1 MRERATK
8 WRLFLRQM
16 GQLFRRDLLTA
27 RTYRV
32 AFLFDAINALFG
44 AASFYFLS
52 QFVASDKL
60 TSALPAGTSYFAFAL
75 IGLAFF
81 DYLTAGLNAFD
92 ASIDDARR
100 NRTLEALLVTEA
112 SLPVILAGSAVYPFV
127 LTSLRT
133 AVYLVWGVVLFH
145 LPLGSA
151 DWPGA
156 LLILLF
162 SILAFTGLGIISASY
177 QMLFKRGNP
186 AKWIFLGL
194 SALLGG
200 MMYPIRVLPPA
211 LRALAHLIPLTYS
224 LEGMRAALLGG
235 VGISRLWPQILALGI
250 FAVVLLPLS
259 FVVFAWALRR
269 TKVNGTLTHF

>member
-1 MRERATK
+1 MNEGATK
-8 WRLFLRQM
+8 WREFLRQM
-16 GQLFRRDLLTA
+16 GQFFRRDLLTA

-44 AASFYFLS
+44 VASFYFLS

-60 TSALPAGTSYFAFAL
+60 KSSLPAGTSYFAFVL

-112 SLPVILAGSAVYPFV
+112 SLPVILAGSAIYPFV

-133 AVYLVWGVVLFH
+133 AVYLFWGVILFH
-145 LPLGSA
+145 LPLASA

-156 LLILLF
+156 LLILFF

-186 AKWIFLGL
+186 AKWIFLGV

-200 MMYPIRVLPPA
+200 MMYPVRVLPPA
-211 LRALAHLIPLTYS
+211 LRVLARLIPITYS

-235 VGISRLWPQILALGI
+235 VGIGRLWPQITALAI
-250 FAVVLLPLS
+250 FAVILLPFS

-269 TKVNGTLTHF
+269 TKINGTLTHF

>member
-1 MRERATK
+1 MSGFGENGRK
-8 WRLFLRQM
+8 ILRQM
-16 GQLFRRDLLTA
+16 AYLFRRDLLTA

-32 AFLFDAINALFG
+32 AFLFDAVNALFG
-44 AASFYFLS
+44 VASFYFLS

-60 TSALPAGTSYFAFAL
+60 QKSLPAGTTYFGFAL

-81 DYLTAGLNAFD
+81 DYLSAGLNAFD
-92 ASIDDARR
+92 TSIDDARR

-112 SLPVILAGSAVYPFV
+112 SLPVILTGSALYPFV

-133 AVYLVWGVVLFH
+133 AVYLVWGVILFH
-145 LPLGSA
+145 LPLETA
-151 DWPGA
+151 DWVGA

-200 MMYPIRVLPPA
+200 MMYPIRILPAP
-211 LRALAHLIPLTYS
+211 LRLLARLIPLTYS
-224 LEGMRAALLGG
+224 LEGMRQALLNGA
-235 VGISRLWPQILALGI
+235 GIGRLWPQIAALGA
-250 FAVVLLPLS
+250 FALVLLPLS
-259 FVVFAWALRR
+259 FIVFAWALRR
-269 TKVNGTLTHF
+269 TRINGTLTHF

>member
-1 MRERATK
+1 MSERVTRWRES
-8 WRLFLRQM
+8 LRQI

-32 AFLFDAINALFG
+32 AFLFDTVNALFG

-52 QFVASDKL
+52 RFVASDKL
-60 TSALPAGTSYFAFAL
+60 SSSLPAGTSYFAFAL
-75 IGLAFF
+75 IGIAFF

-92 ASIDDARR
+92 TSINDARR
-100 NRTLEALLVTEA
+100 YRTLEALLVTEA
-112 SLPVILAGSAVYPFV
+112 SLPVILAGSAIYPFV

-133 AVYLVWGVVLFH
+133 AVYLVWGVILFH

-186 AKWIFLGL
+186 AKWIFLGV
-194 SALLGG
+194 SGLLGG
-200 MMYPIRVLPPA
+200 MMYPVRILPPA
-211 LRALAHLIPLTYS
+211 LRMLARLIPLTYS

-235 VGISRLWPQILALGI
+235 VGIGRLWPQIAALGI
-250 FAVVLLPLS
+250 FALVLLPLS
-259 FVVFAWALRR
+259 LVVFAWALRR
-269 TKVNGTLTHF
+269 TKINGTLTHF

>member
-1 MRERATK
+1 MRKGATR
-8 WRLFLRQM
+8 WRQILRQM

-27 RTYRV
+27 RTYRT
-32 AFLFDAINALFG
+32 AFLFDAVNALFG

-52 QFVASDKL
+52 YFVSSDTL
-60 TSALPAGTSYFAFAL
+60 SSRLPAGTSYFAFAL

-81 DYLTAGLNAFD
+81 DYLSAGLNAFD
-92 ASIDDARR
+92 TSINDARR
-100 NRTLEALLVTEA
+100 YRTLEPLLVTEA
-112 SLPVILAGSAVYPFV
+112 SLPVILAGSAIYPFV

-133 AVYLVWGVVLFH
+133 AVYLVWGVILFH
-145 LPLGSA
+145 LPLAAA

-162 SILAFTGLGIISASY
+162 SILAFAGLGIISASY

-200 MMYPIRVLPPA
+200 MMYPVSILPPA

-224 LEGMRAALLGG
+224 LEGMRAALLEGA
-235 VGISRLWPQILALGI
+235 GIDRLWPQIAALGI
-250 FAVVLLPLS
+250 FALVLLPLS
-259 FVVFAWALRR
+259 FAVFAWALRR
-269 TKVNGTLTHF
+269 TKINGTLTHF

>member
-1 MRERATK
+1 MSERATN
-8 WRLFLRQM
+8 WPEVLRQM

-32 AFLFDAINALFG
+32 AFLFDAVNALFG

-52 QFVASDKL
+52 QFVSSDKL
-60 TSALPAGTSYFAFAL
+60 SSSLPAGTSYFAFAL

-81 DYLTAGLNAFD
+81 DYLTTGLNAFD
-92 ASIDDARR
+92 SSIDNARR

-112 SLPVILAGSAVYPFV
+112 SLPVILAGSAIYPLVF
-127 LTSLRT
+127 TSLRT
-133 AVYLVWGVVLFH
+133 SVYLVWGVILFH
-145 LPLGSA
+145 LPLARA

-200 MMYPIRVLPPA
+200 MMYPVHVLPPA
-211 LRALAHLIPLTYS
+211 LRALAYLIPLTYS

-235 VGISRLWPQILALGI
+235 VGIGRLWPQIAALGI

-269 TKVNGTLTHF
+269 TKINGTLTHF

>member
-1 MRERATK
+1 MRADAVGLK
-8 WRLFLRQM
+8 DVLRQLR
-16 GQLFRRDLLTA
+16 QLFRRDLLTA

-32 AFLFDAINALFG
+32 AFLLDAINALFG

-52 QFVASDKL
+52 RFVQSDKL
-60 TSALPAGTSYFAFAL
+60 SSSLPAGTSYFAFAL

-81 DYLTAGLNAFD
+81 DYLTAAINAFD
-92 ASIDDARR
+92 TSIDDARR

-133 AVYLVWGVVLFH
+133 AVYLVWGVILFH
-145 LPLGSA
+145 LPLGQA
-151 DWPGA
+151 DWLGA
-156 LLILLF
+156 LLILFF
-162 SILAFTGLGIISASY
+162 SIMAFAGLGIISASY

-186 AKWIFLGL
+186 AKWIFLGV
-194 SALLGG
+194 SAVLGG
-200 MMYPIRVLPPA
+200 MMYPISVLPPV
-211 LRALAHLIPLTYS
+211 LRALARLIPLTYS

-235 VGISRLWPQILALGI
+235 VGMGRLWPQITALAI

-259 FVVFAWALRR
+259 FLVFAWALRR

>member
-1 MRERATK
+1 MSERPMN
-8 WRLFLRQM
+8 WRKVLRQM

-27 RTYRV
+27 RTYRT
-32 AFLFDAINALFG
+32 AFLFDAVNALFA

-52 QFVASDKL
+52 GFVGSDKL
-60 TSALPAGTSYFAFAL
+60 SSRLPAGTSYFAFAL

-81 DYLTAGLNAFD
+81 DYLNAGLNAFD
-92 ASIDDARR
+92 TSINDARR
-100 NRTLEALLVTEA
+100 YRTLEPLLVTEA
-112 SLPVILAGSAVYPFV
+112 SLPVILAGSAIYPFV

-133 AVYLVWGVVLFH
+133 AVYLVWGVILFH

-162 SILAFTGLGIISASY
+162 SILAFAGLGIISASY

-200 MMYPIRVLPPA
+200 MMYPVRILPPA
-211 LRALAHLIPLTYS
+211 LRSLAYLIPLTYS
-224 LEGMRAALLGG
+224 LKGMRAALLSGA
-235 VGISRLWPQILALGI
+235 GIGRLLPEIAALGI
-250 FAVVLLPLS
+250 FALVLLPVS
-259 FVVFAWALRR
+259 FLVFAWALRR
-269 TKVNGTLTHF
+269 TKINGTLTHF

>member
-1 MRERATK
+1 MSERATK

-32 AFLFDAINALFG
+32 AFLFDAVNALFG

-60 TSALPAGTSYFAFAL
+60 KSSLPAGTSYFAFAL

-133 AVYLVWGVVLFH
+133 AVYLVWGVILFH
-145 LPLGSA
+145 LPLASA

-186 AKWIFLGL
+186 AKWIFLGV
-194 SALLGG
+194 SGLLGG
-200 MMYPIRVLPPA
+200 MMYPVSILPPP
-211 LRALAHLIPLTYS
+211 LRALARLIPLTYS
-224 LEGMRAALLGG
+224 LEGMRAALLDG
-235 VGISRLWPQILALGI
+235 VGIGRLWPQIAALGI
-250 FAVVLLPLS
+250 FAVILLPLS

-269 TKVNGTLTHF
+269 TKINGTLTHF

>member
-1 MRERATK
+1 MSEYATNWREI
-8 WRLFLRQM
+8 LRQM
-16 GQLFRRDLLTA
+16 GHLFRRDMLTA

-60 TSALPAGTSYFAFAL
+60 KSSLAGTSYFAFAL

-81 DYLTAGLNAFD
+81 DYLSAGLNAFD
-92 ASIDDARR
+92 TSIDDARR

-112 SLPVILAGSAVYPFV
+112 SLPVILAGSAIYPFV

-133 AVYLVWGVVLFH
+133 AVYLVWGVILFH

-156 LLILLF
+156 VLILLF

-186 AKWIFLGL
+186 AKWIFLGI
-194 SALLGG
+194 SGLLGG
-200 MMYPIRVLPPA
+200 MMYPVSILPPA

-224 LEGMRAALLGG
+224 LEGMRAALLDG
-235 VGISRLWPQILALGI
+235 VGIGRLWPQIAALGI
-250 FAVVLLPLS
+250 FAVILLPLS

-269 TKVNGTLTHF
+269 TKINGTLTHF

>member
-1 MRERATK
+1 MSERAAY
-8 WRLFLRQM
+8 WREFLRQM

-32 AFLFDAINALFG
+32 AFLFDAVNALFG

-60 TSALPAGTSYFAFAL
+60 RSSLPAGTSYFAFAL

-81 DYLTAGLNAFD
+81 DYLTAGLSAFD
-92 ASIDDARR
+92 TSIDDARR

-133 AVYLVWGVVLFH
+133 AVYLVWGVILFH

-162 SILAFTGLGIISASY
+162 SILAFAGLGIISASY

-186 AKWIFLGL
+186 AKWIFLGV

-200 MMYPIRVLPPA
+200 MMYPVRILPPA
-211 LRALAHLIPLTYS
+211 LRVLAHLIPLTYS

-235 VGISRLWPQILALGI
+235 VGIGRLWPQIAALGI

-269 TKVNGTLTHF
+269 TKINGTLTHF

>member
-1 MRERATK
+1 MSERATK
-8 WRLFLRQM
+8 WPDILRQM

-32 AFLFDAINALFG
+32 AFLFDAVNALFG

-60 TSALPAGTSYFAFAL
+60 SSSLPAGTSYFAFAL

-81 DYLTAGLNAFD
+81 DYLTTGLNAFD
-92 ASIDDARR
+92 TSIDNARR

-112 SLPVILAGSAVYPFV
+112 SLPVILAGSAIYPLVF
-127 LTSLRT
+127 TSLRT
-133 AVYLVWGVVLFH
+133 AVYLVWGVILFH
-145 LPLGSA
+145 LPLARA

-162 SILAFTGLGIISASY
+162 SILAFAGLGIISASY

-200 MMYPIRVLPPA
+200 MMYPVRVLPPA
-211 LRALAHLIPLTYS
+211 LRFLAQLIPLTYS
-224 LEGMRAALLGG
+224 LKGMRAALLGG
-235 VGISRLWPQILALGI
+235 VGIGRLWPQIAALAI

-259 FVVFAWALRR
+259 FAVFAIALRR
-269 TKVNGTLTHF
+269 TKINGTLTHF

>member
-1 MRERATK
+1 MSARGAK
-8 WRLFLRQM
+8 WRELLRQI
-16 GQLFRRDLLTA
+16 GQLFRRDMLTA

-32 AFLFDAINALFG
+32 AFLFDAVNALFG

-60 TSALPAGTSYFAFAL
+60 KSSLDGASYFAFAL

-81 DYLTAGLNAFD
+81 DYLSAGLNAFD
-92 ASIDDARR
+92 TSIDDARR

-112 SLPVILAGSAVYPFV
+112 SLPVILAGSAIYPFV
-127 LTSLRT
+127 LTSVRT
-133 AVYLVWGVVLFH
+133 GVYLVWGVILFH

-151 DWPGA
+151 DWLGA

-162 SILAFTGLGIISASY
+162 SILAFAGLGIISASY

-186 AKWIFLGL
+186 AKWIFLGI
-194 SALLGG
+194 SGLLGG
-200 MMYPIRVLPPA
+200 MMYPVSILPPV
-211 LRALAHLIPLTYS
+211 LRTLARLIPLTYS
-224 LEGMRAALLGG
+224 LEGMRAALLEGA
-235 VGISRLWPQILALGI
+235 GIGRLWPQITALGI

-259 FVVFAWALRR
+259 FLVFAWALRR
-269 TKVNGTLTHF
+269 TKINGTLTHF

>member
-8 WRLFLRQM
+8 WREILRQM

-32 AFLFDAINALFG
+32 AFLFDAVNALFG

-60 TSALPAGTSYFAFAL
+60 TGSLPAGTSYFAFAL
-75 IGLAFF
+75 IGIAFF
-81 DYLTAGLNAFD
+81 DYLSAGLNAFD
-92 ASIDDARR
+92 TSINDARR
-100 NRTLEALLVTEA
+100 YRTLEALLVTEA
-112 SLPVILAGSAVYPFV
+112 SLPVILAGSAIYPFV

-133 AVYLVWGVVLFH
+133 AVYLVWGVILFH
-145 LPLGSA
+145 LPLARA

-200 MMYPIRVLPPA
+200 MMYPVRVLPPA
-211 LRALAHLIPLTYS
+211 LRVLAHLIPLTYS

-235 VGISRLWPQILALGI
+235 VGIGRLWPQIAALGL

-269 TKVNGTLTHF
+269 TKINGTLTHF